1 MNRLGRMLV
10 LFMMGGALLL
20 PFCSNAHAQ
29 DKDQK
34 DAPTDKQQDSG
45 KKKGD
50 DKGKKNLRKLEKEL
64 ATPYKKWLEEEVPY
78 IITDEERSAFL
89 QLQTNEERE
98 QFIEGFW
105 QRRDPTPDTV
115 ENEFKEEHYR
125 RIAYANERFS
135 SGIPGWRTDRG
146 RIYIMWGPADEIETH
161 SAGSTYNRPMTEGG
175 GQTTVYGF
183 DDWTYHYMEGIGQN
197 ITIEFVDPTGTGEY
211 HISLDPGEK
220 DAMAHV
226 PGGGPSLLE
235 QMGLSTQAKRFT
247 RSDGSTAPLGMG
259 QINGAG
265 GQEGQDEFTRLEQFA
280 KVQAPPPV
288 KFKDLEEVASS
299 RF

>member
-1 MNRLGRMLV
+1 MNRLGRISLML
-10 LFMMGGALLL
+10 LLGGAFLL
-20 PFCSNAHAQ
+20 PFCARSHAQDQ

-34 DAPTDKQQDSG
+34 DAPADKQQDSG
-45 KKKGD
+45 KKKTD

-98 QFIEGFW
+98 QFIEAFW

-146 RIYIMWGPADEIETH
+146 RIYIMWGPPDEIESH
-161 SAGSTYNRPMTEGG
+161 PQAAFI
-175 GQTTVYGF
+175 TV
-183 DDWTYHYMEGIGQN
+183 
-197 ITIEFVDPTGTGEY
+197 P
-211 HISLDPGEK
+211 
-220 DAMAHV
+220 
-226 PGGGPSLLE
+226 
-235 QMGLSTQAKRFT
+235 
-247 RSDGSTAPLGMG
+247 
-259 QINGAG
+259 
-265 GQEGQDEFTRLEQFA
+265 
-280 KVQAPPPV
+280 
-288 KFKDLEEVASS
+288 
-299 RF
+299 